1 MNQKSIDTLKIGII
15 QQISLLEDAL
25 VLHQIEQLLRQLTAK
40 QNAETIQR
48 LAKPTRPRLDLA
60 TLKKQQ
66 GFTVFNEKRF
76 HELIDLLNIQEP
88 VEFLTKQL

>member
-48 LAKPTRPRLDLA
+48 LAKPTRPYLDLP